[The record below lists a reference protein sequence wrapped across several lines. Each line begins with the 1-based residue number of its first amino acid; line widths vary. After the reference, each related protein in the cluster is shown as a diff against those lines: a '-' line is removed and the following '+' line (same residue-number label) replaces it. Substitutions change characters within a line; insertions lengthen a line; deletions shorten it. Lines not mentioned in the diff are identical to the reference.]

1 MGSGEDV
8 YFQVKYVLLF
18 IQNNHLFYVLAEPRL
33 TAFLTLALTS
43 PSPFLTL
50 LTLGSPLHAQSLSS
64 HLCSLPPSSSK
75 SLVNLCVGPTTY
87 PSSTE

>member
-33 TAFLTLALTS
+33 TAVLTLASPRTHPSSPCSPSAHPPFTLSLYHLTS
-43 PSPFLTL
+43 AHY
-50 LTLGSPLHAQSLSS
+50 PLAARI
-64 HLCSLPPSSSK
+64 P
-75 SLVNLCVGPTTY
+75 
-87 PSSTE
+87 